1 MWMIQESISHGFKV
15 LLRFSAAFKVRHL
28 AGSLN
33 PECEV
38 YLASEK

>member
-1 MWMIQESISHGFKV
+1 MWVIRGSISHGFKV

-33 PECEV
+33 PEREV
-38 YLASEK
+38 YLASKK